1 MRRSGK
7 ATFPI
12 QPYAATPHMAGNLFQ
27 RFRFLISAAELDDP
41 ALRAD
46 LALCQRKGRRL
57 PLAAEAFMEQARE
70 RIVAMSAG

>member
-1 MRRSGK
+1 MRPRRMWLESYSD
-7 ATFPI
+7 ASLLLI
-12 QPYAATPHMAGNLFQ
+12 QVD
-27 RFRFLISAAELDDP
+27 ELDDP